1 MFTEESYFERMSHE
15 VSNPYLWVIIFL
27 LALRGVYS
35 NTKKQDYGHA
45 AAFGFVLI
53 VSGFFAGI
61 GLGIIPASTLDALF
75 N

>member
-61 GLGIIPASTLDALF
+61 GLGILSPDTMNSLF